1 MLVTHC
7 SVYIWIFF
15 AMREFLHILES
26 NYLLTVATSSSA
38 SRSTAGHDM
47 SDGKAGDIDR

>member
-26 NYLLTVATSSSA
+26 NYLLTVATSSA